1 MAKPKISFYNG
12 DLPDNVISSFK
23 EIAVDTETMGLN
35 VNRDRLCLIQIS
47 SGNND
52 AYIVKFDKNYNCPN
66 IKKILKDEKIL
77 KIFHFARFDVAM
89 IIKNLNV
96 EVNNIYCTKIA
107 SKLCRTN
114 TDKHGLK
121 ELCKILLGVELV
133 KEQQTSDWG
142 ADNFSIEQ
150 MTYAANDVLYLHQ
163 LKKILDDL
171 LVREGRKEI
180 AYNCFS
186 FLNNLAKLDILQF
199 EDIFAHS

>member
-12 DLPDNVISSFK
+12 DLPDNIISSFK

-52 AYIVKFDKNYNCPN
+52 AYIVKFDEKYNCPN
-66 IKKILKDEKIL
+66 IKKILNDEKIL

-89 IIKNLNV
+89 IIKNLKV

-121 ELCKILLGVELV
+121 ELCKTLLGVELI

-142 ADNFSIEQ
+142 ADNFSNEQ
-150 MTYAANDVLYLHQ
+150 MIYAANDVLYLHQ
-163 LKKILDDL
+163 LKKILDGL
-171 LVREGRKEI
+171 LVREGRKDL
-180 AYNCFS
+180 ADNCFS

>member
-12 DLPDNVISSFK
+12 DLPDNIVSSFK

-52 AYIVKFDKNYNCPN
+52 AYIVKFDEKYNCPN

-121 ELCKILLGVELV
+121 ELCKTLLGVELI

-142 ADNFSIEQ
+142 ADNFSPEQ
-150 MTYAANDVLYLHQ
+150 MIYAANDVLYLHQ
-163 LKKILDDL
+163 LKKTLDGL

-186 FLNNLAKLDILQF
+186 F
-199 EDIFAHS
+199 